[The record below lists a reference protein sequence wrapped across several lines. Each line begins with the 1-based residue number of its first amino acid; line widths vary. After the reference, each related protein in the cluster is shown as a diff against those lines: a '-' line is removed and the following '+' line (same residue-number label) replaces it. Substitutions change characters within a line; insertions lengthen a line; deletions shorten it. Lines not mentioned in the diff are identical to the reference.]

1 MTFDEW
7 WKDSEKSVYWCN
19 NPDIRSLC
27 KCIAQSAWE
36 AAQPKWTYCKDR
48 LPKEKDGKVITTHE
62 TDASFYSHEI
72 KVIRVYVKLET
83 QNPFNETRI
92 DNFCLSTNKFEKYED
107 LVIAWMSLPEYKEQT
122 K

>member
-36 AAQPKWTYCKDR
+36 AAPPKWTLCKDAMPDKTVNC
-48 LPKEKDGKVITTHE
+48 LCLDKDG
-62 TDASFYSHEI
+62 
-72 KVIRVYVKLET
+72 YVS
-83 QNPFNETRI
+83 I
-92 DNFCLSTNKFEKYED
+92 DFDSYRENIHFMQEF
-107 LVIAWMSLPEYKEQT
+107 IAWMPLPEAPAEINSGFNKQGANI
-122 K
+122 

>member
-36 AAQPKWTYCKDR
+36 ASQPKWTYCKDR
-48 LPKEKDGKVITTHE
+48 YPTEVDGEVKKGCIGFRKNLRLVGVIGLSRDSDFGFEVT
-62 TDASFYSHEI
+62 
-72 KVIRVYVKLET
+72 
-83 QNPFNETRI
+83 FNLTE
-92 DNFCLSTNKFEKYED
+92 NHFESDDRE
-107 LVIAWMSLPEYKEQT
+107 VIAWMSLPDGNNANG
-122 K
+122 